1 MPESEKHL
9 DIGAIIFPEVDQA
22 DLTGP
27 FEVLSKLPNSN
38 FLVLAKETTP
48 VRYIM
53 GLFLT
58 PNMTFAEVDH
68 QETNP
73 ATR

>member
-1 MPESEKHL
+1 MAESEKHL

-38 FLVLAKETTP
+38 FLVLAKEMTP
-48 VRYIM
+48 VRDIK
-53 GLFLT
+53 GLILT